1 MPSKIRPVFNYGGG
15 WAVGGQVRK
24 QLEYYCSK
32 YGILIKNPHPQPQ
45 TWKHLVKMYEDLIKS
60 RPSSNQSLW
69 IFRENRGLPKN
80 KSRYKLLAEY
90 FGVGKVIRKKGSRIY
105 ANAEQ
110 IRQLREALGDALP
123 NVRQPRN
130 TGGRVP
136 ATAQTGGLNNWRI
149 DDLFVQANPV
159 VAPRAPG
166 VFDWNPNQRNEQF

>member
-32 YGILIKNPHPQPQ
+32 YGIPTKNPHPRPQ
-45 TWKHLVKMYEDLIKS
+45 TWKHLVKMYEDLTKS

-69 IFRENRGLPKN
+69 IFRENRGLLKN

-90 FGVGKVIRKKGSRIY
+90 FGVGKVIRKKGSRI
-105 ANAEQ
+105 NAEQ
-110 IRQLREALGDALP
+110 IRQLREALEDALP

-130 TGGRVP
+130 TEGRVP
-136 ATAQTGGLNNWRI
+136 ATAAQTGRLNNWVN
-149 DDLFVQANPV
+149 DLFVQANPV

-166 VFDWNPNQRNEQF
+166 VFNWNPQRNEQF